1 MKFHAYL
8 ESLIGSK
15 ASISLVRALVN
26 YKGKIFTV
34 RKLAEA
40 AGISSAEAALTVQ
53 QLEKYGVIELQPVG
67 RSYLVSLNDKS
78 YVVNKI
84 LKPIVEKENE
94 TLDELAS
101 VLRKHLSGKDIISAV
116 LFGSVPREEEREDS
130 DTDVLIVSNDFDAAS
145 LAASKAQEEVSSVFH
160 SRLSPLI
167 LSEKELRAKK
177 ADHLVRSILQK
188 YVTIAGKDLRE
199 MIEG

>member
-1 MKFHAYL
+1 MKLHAYL

-15 ASISLVRALVN
+15 ASISLIRALVN
-26 YKGKIFTV
+26 YKDKVFTI

-40 AGISSAEAALTVQ
+40 AGISPGEAALTVQ
-53 QLEKYGVIELQPVG
+53 QLEKYGAVTLQPVG

-78 YVVNKI
+78 YVVRKI
-84 LKPIVEKENE
+84 LKPIIEKENE
-94 TLDELAS
+94 TLDDLVS
-101 VLRKHLSGKDIISAV
+101 TLKRNLSGKEIVSAV
-116 LFGSVPREEEREDS
+116 LFGSVPRGDEREDS

-145 LAASKAQEEVSSVFH
+145 LAVSKAQEEVSSIFH

-167 LSEKELRAKK
+167 LSENELRTKK

-199 MIEG
+199 MIER